1 MHVNTLLFMLN
12 ARETI
17 RDAGSPGSGVSF
29 PVPLSRDVT
38 ESFSVSFDINVKG
51 ASC

>member
-17 RDAGSPGSGVSF
+17 RDAGSGVSF